1 MTVPP
6 RSSHSVPL
14 PFLAVML
21 SALAGCGGGP
31 PAAAPATETAPPAA
45 AAPAPSAAS
54 PSEAPAAAEP
64 APAPP
69 ASAGPAPS
77 AAPAEAAPQSVRSL
91 GDVITAPTIA
101 YMLSDGESGLR
112 AAAEK
117 VCTAKSGEDLA
128 ARASCMEK
136 EREKFTADVL
146 VFGKENKV
154 LYLTVYRR
162 VRSNL
167 TELAKCRIELVKDA
181 DRSVGIHILSE
192 KGGRPIFAG
201 KKDFVVTAPSES
213 TIQLDDPQHG
223 KLVYE
228 ARIGLVDKPAE

>member
-1 MTVPP
+1 MT
-6 RSSHSVPL
+6 L
-14 PFLAVML
+14 PFLAATL
-21 SALAGCGGGP
+21 SALAGCGGSPP
-31 PAAAPATETAPPAA
+31 PAAPTTETSPPATSASAVAPSDAPTAEAPAP
-45 AAPAPSAAS
+45 AAPASATAAAS
-54 PSEAPAAAEP
+54 
-64 APAPP
+64 
-69 ASAGPAPS
+69 APS
-77 AAPAEAAPQSVRSL
+77 TAPAEAAPQSIRSL

-117 VCTAKSGEDLA
+117 VCTAKSGEDLS

-136 EREKFTADVL
+136 EREKFLADVL
-146 VFGKENKV
+146 VFGKESKV

-167 TELAKCRIELVKDA
+167 TELAKCRIELVKDS

-201 KKDFVVTAPSES
+201 KKDFVITAPSES